1 MVFLHRHLDYF
12 VRWLVALVL
21 TLALQSTG
29 KDLCSVREFYN
40 IAFRVHDPSLRH
52 QQMSMWLSNNAN
64 FCTTQDLTGIW
75 NNLASWAG
83 TADSSEIRSKIIEGY
98 RNAEIREKK

>member
-1 MVFLHRHLDYF
+1 
-12 VRWLVALVL
+12 
-21 TLALQSTG
+21 
-29 KDLCSVREFYN
+29 
-40 IAFRVHDPSLRH
+40 
-52 QQMSMWLSNNAN
+52 MSMWLTNNAK
-64 FCTTQDLTGIW
+64 FCSTQDLSSIW

>member
-1 MVFLHRHLDYF
+1 
-12 VRWLVALVL
+12 
-21 TLALQSTG
+21 
-29 KDLCSVREFYN
+29 
-40 IAFRVHDPSLRH
+40 
-52 QQMSMWLSNNAN
+52 MWLTTNAGS
-64 FCTTQDLTGIW
+64 CSTQDLIGIW

>member
-1 MVFLHRHLDYF
+1 MFLHHRLGF
-12 VRWLVALVL
+12 VVRWIAALVL
-21 TLALQSTG
+21 VLALHSAA

>member
-1 MVFLHRHLDYF
+1 MK
-12 VRWLVALVL
+12 WLVLLLLLGLVGATAKNGCRVQEFSAIAL
-21 TLALQSTG
+21 
-29 KDLCSVREFYN
+29 N
-40 IAFRVHDPSLRH
+40 IHDPSLRH
-52 QQMSMWLSNNAN
+52 QQMSMWLTNNTG
-64 FCTTQDLTGIW
+64 FCSTQDLIGIW

>member
-1 MVFLHRHLDYF
+1 MKWF
-12 VRWLVALVL
+12 VLLLLLGLVGATAKNGCRVN
-21 TLALQSTG
+21 
-29 KDLCSVREFYN
+29 EFSA
-40 IAFRVHDPSLRH
+40 IAFNIHDPSLRH
-52 QQMSMWLSNNAN
+52 QQMSMWLTNNAGS
-64 FCTTQDLTGIW
+64 CSTQDLTGIW

>member
-1 MVFLHRHLDYF
+1 M
-12 VRWLVALVL
+12 RWLILLSVLGLIGAVA
-21 TLALQSTG
+21 
-29 KDLCSVREFYN
+29 KDKCRVHEFSG
-40 IAFRVHDPSLRH
+40 IAFTIHEPSLRH
-52 QQMSMWLSNNAN
+52 QQMSMWLSNNAA
-64 FCTTQDLTGIW
+64 FCTTQDFIVIW

>member
-1 MVFLHRHLDYF
+1 LGDAVK
-12 VRWLVALVL
+12 WLIALVL
-21 TLALQSTG
+21 ILSLHSTG
-29 KDLCSVREFYN
+29 QDLCSVREFYN

-52 QQMSMWLSNNAN
+52 QQMSMWLTNNAK
-64 FCTTQDLTGIW
+64 FCSTQDFVGIW

>member
-1 MVFLHRHLDYF
+1 
-12 VRWLVALVL
+12 
-21 TLALQSTG
+21 
-29 KDLCSVREFYN
+29 
-40 IAFRVHDPSLRH
+40 
-52 QQMSMWLSNNAN
+52 MWLTNNTG
-64 FCTTQDLTGIW
+64 FCSTQDLIGIW